1 MQADMPKPALDPATK
16 NLPAG
21 EPKAIRYSATRL
33 DDTVRPLKDAPSPS
47 RSRIHA
53 AISGTPCK

>member
-1 MQADMPKPALDPATK
+1 MPKPALDPATK